1 MSYILDA
8 LRKSEKERQQG
19 TVPDFM
25 TVQDVTAQEPKKRS
39 LLAYLLLIALLLN
52 AVLLVWWL
60 IPGSSKKSV
69 VVSSSAEKQ
78 HVPKTSE
85 SPAPHLMK
93 TPGAAI
99 TTNKDETETGPKT
112 ATKEAKP
119 KTLAQQKKPVQ
130 PATVLKQQTDKPPLA
145 SNTKSLHEAS
155 SSAPQQTEIAKQV
168 LPESRVIN
176 KSPLRIYNLDDLPL
190 SVKQNLP
197 PIAISVSLY
206 SDDPNSRMAKI
217 NGSMIREGENLTAD
231 LKVDEITPDS
241 VIFSYQSYRFK
252 VGYK

>member
-25 TVQDVTAQEPKKRS
+25 TVQDATAQEPKKRS
-39 LLAYLLLIALLLN
+39 LLTYLLLIALLLN

-60 IPGSSKKSV
+60 IPGSSKKSA
-69 VVSSSAEKQ
+69 VVSSIAEKQ
-78 HVPKTSE
+78 QVKTLGS
-85 SPAPHLMK
+85 
-93 TPGAAI
+93 AI
-99 TTNKDETETGPKT
+99 TPTKDEPETGPKT
-112 ATKEAKP
+112 ATKETKP

-176 KSPLRIYNLDDLPL
+176 KSPSRIYNLDDLPL